1 MTKPILILIGALV
14 VLTSEA
20 AIKNF
25 TFSGTVGEV
34 QDPFLRLDG
43 SITNGTPLQGFYI
56 FDTDIADSNADGTV
70 GDYRNTNSACGVVV
84 KMGNYV
90 FRTNPRKVDFL
101 IEVVNR
107 ETDNYLFRSYLNVS
121 SQPVDVGHIA
131 WQLDDSTGSALGDAL
146 LPLTPPDLAD
156 FQSVFGLTIRGGGSE
171 MEPGFFL
178 RGAVTSIEEAPAVIP
193 ERPET
198 TIDDAVEVSWPSRL
212 GYFYQVQISEDMNE
226 SWTNVGEPML
236 GDGTV
241 LKRYFPKEKGKK
253 VFYRAEIANFSQ

>member
-1 MTKPILILIGALV
+1 MTKPILIFFGALTA
-14 VLTSEA
+14 LTAEA

-34 QDPFLRLDG
+34 QDQFLRLDG

-56 FDTDIADSNADGTV
+56 FDTEIEDSNADATV
-70 GDYRNTNSACGVVV
+70 GDYRNTSSACGVVV

-107 ETDNYLFRSYLNVS
+107 DTDTYLFRSYFNVS
-121 SQPVDVGHIA
+121 SQPINVGHIA
-131 WQLDDSTGSALGDAL
+131 WQLDDSAGSALSTTL
-146 LPLTPPDLAD
+146 LPLTPPNLTD
-156 FQSVFGLTIRGGGSE
+156 FQGSFGLTISGGGAE
-171 MEPGFFL
+171 MEPGFFV
-178 RGAVTSIEEAPAVIP
+178 RGNVTSIEEVPAVIP

-212 GYFYQVQISEDMNE
+212 GYFYQVQVSEDMKDG
-226 SWTNVGEPML
+226 WTDVGDPVL
-236 GDGTV
+236 GDGTL
-241 LKRYFPKEKGKK
+241 LKRYFPKGKGKK
-253 VFYRAEIANFSQ
+253 LFYRAEIANFAK